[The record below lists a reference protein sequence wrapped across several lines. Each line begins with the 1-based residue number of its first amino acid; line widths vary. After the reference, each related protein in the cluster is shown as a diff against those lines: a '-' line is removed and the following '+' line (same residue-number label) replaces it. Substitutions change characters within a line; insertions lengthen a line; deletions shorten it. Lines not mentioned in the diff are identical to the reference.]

1 MRSAGTKKKDV
12 FQTAVGSLV
21 SLYLKQCDLRGL
33 SPRTLKIY
41 REKLERFLRFL
52 NGQSLEKADIFAFV
66 SHLKESG
73 NGPESI
79 NIYLRSLKIFLRRA
93 YNQGFIKTNPL
104 TDFPG
109 VKVPKKLLPTLT
121 PSALQELLD
130 IAKNQELL
138 DIAKKLERNSHRN
151 QAILLLLIDAALRP
165 GELLSLTL
173 EDFQGD
179 YIRVCGKTGERLLP
193 ISQVTK
199 RAIHSYLRKRKALS
213 REEALFTTSDGRPLT
228 YCALRSILRLLRKR
242 SQVGRLYPYLFRHTS
257 ATSYLQNGADLETVR
272 RLLGHTSYAVT
283 QRYLSLTQADLA
295 RVQRKA
301 SPVNK
306 LR

>member
-1 MRSAGTKKKDV
+1 MRSAGTKKKGV

-33 SPRTLKIY
+33 SPRTLAMY
-41 REKLERFLRFL
+41 QEKLERFLRFL
-52 NGQSLEKADIFAFV
+52 KGESLEEADIFAFV

-79 NIYLRSLKIFLRRA
+79 SIHLRSLKTFYRWA

-104 TDFPG
+104 TGFPG
-109 VKVPKKLLPTLT
+109 VRIPRKLLPTLT
-121 PSALQELLD
+121 PSVLQELL
-130 IAKNQELL
+130 E
-138 DIAKKLERNSHRN
+138 IAKKLERNSHRN

-199 RAIHSYLRKRKALS
+199 RAIQAYLRKRKAPPS
-213 REEALFTTSDGRPLT
+213 EEALFTTSDGRALT

-283 QRYLSLTQADLA
+283 QRYLSLTQNDLA
-295 RVQRKA
+295 RAQRKA
-301 SPVNK
+301 SPVNRLK
-306 LR
+306 

>member
-1 MRSAGTKKKDV
+1 MRPAGTKRKGH

-33 SPRTLKIY
+33 SPRTIEIY
-41 REKLERFLRFL
+41 RESAERFLHFL
-52 NGQSLEKADIFAFV
+52 KGQSLEEADIYSYIA
-66 SHLKESG
+66 LLRESG
-73 NGPESI
+73 NGPDSI
-79 NIYLRSLKIFLRRA
+79 SIHLRSLKTFYRWA
-93 YNQGFIKTNPL
+93 YNQGFIKSNPL
-104 TDFPG
+104 EGFPG
-109 VKVPKKLLPTLT
+109 VKIPRRLLPTLT

-130 IAKNQELL
+130 V
-138 DIAKKLERNSHRN
+138 AKKLQRNSQRN
-151 QAILLLLIDAALRP
+151 QAILLLLIDCALRP

-173 EDFQGD
+173 SNFQED
-179 YIRVCGKTGERLLP
+179 YIKVRGKTGERLLP

-199 RAIHSYLRKRKALS
+199 RAIQFYLRRRKALPS
-213 REEALFTTSDGRPLT
+213 EDALFTTSDGRALT
-228 YCALRSILRLLRKR
+228 KGALRSILRILKEK

-283 QRYLSLTQADLA
+283 QRYLSLTQGDLA
-295 RVQRKA
+295 RAQRKA

>member
-79 NIYLRSLKIFLRRA
+79 NIYLRSLKIFLRWA

-104 TDFPG
+104 TGFPG
-109 VKVPKKLLPTLT
+109 VRIPRKLLPTLT
-121 PSALQELLD
+121 PSVL
-130 IAKNQELL
+130 QELL

-179 YIRVCGKTGERLLP
+179 CIRVCGKTGERLLP

-213 REEALFTTSDGRPLT
+213 REEALFTTSDGRSLT
-228 YCALRSILRLLRKR
+228 YCALRSILRLLRER

-283 QRYLSLTQADLA
+283 QRYLSLTPGDLA
-295 RVQRKA
+295 RVQRRV

>member
-1 MRSAGTKKKDV
+1 MRSAGTKRKNV
-12 FQTAVGSLV
+12 FQTAVSSLV
-21 SLYLKQCDLRGL
+21 PLYLKQCDLRGL

-79 NIYLRSLKIFLRRA
+79 NIYLRSLKIFLRWA

-121 PSALQELLD
+121 PSALQKLLD
-130 IAKNQELL
+130 IT
-138 DIAKKLERNSHRN
+138 KKLERNSHRN
-151 QAILLLLIDAALRP
+151 QAILLLLIDTALRP

-179 YIRVCGKTGERLLP
+179 CIRVCGKTGERLLP

-213 REEALFTTSDGRPLT
+213 REEALFTTSDGRSLT
-228 YCALRSILRLLRKR
+228 YCALRSILRLLKQK

-295 RVQRKA
+295 RAQRKA

>member
-79 NIYLRSLKIFLRRA
+79 NIYLRSLKIFLRWA

-121 PSALQELLD
+121 PSALQKLLD
-130 IAKNQELL
+130 IT
-138 DIAKKLERNSHRN
+138 KKLERNSHRN

-179 YIRVCGKTGERLLP
+179 CIRVCGKTGERLLP

-213 REEALFTTSDGRPLT
+213 REEALFTTSDGRSLT
-228 YCALRSILRLLRKR
+228 YCALRSILRLLKQK

-295 RVQRKA
+295 RAQRKA

>member
-1 MRSAGTKKKDV
+1 
-12 FQTAVGSLV
+12 
-21 SLYLKQCDLRGL
+21 
-33 SPRTLKIY
+33 
-41 REKLERFLRFL
+41 
-52 NGQSLEKADIFAFV
+52 
-66 SHLKESG
+66 
-73 NGPESI
+73 
-79 NIYLRSLKIFLRRA
+79 
-93 YNQGFIKTNPL
+93 
-104 TDFPG
+104 
-109 VKVPKKLLPTLT
+109 
-121 PSALQELLD
+121 
-130 IAKNQELL
+130 
-138 DIAKKLERNSHRN
+138 
-151 QAILLLLIDAALRP
+151 
-165 GELLSLTL
+165 L

-179 YIRVCGKTGERLLP
+179 CIRVCGKTGERLLP

-213 REEALFTTSDGRPLT
+213 REEALFTTSDGRSLT
-228 YCALRSILRLLRKR
+228 YCALRSILRLLKQK

-295 RVQRKA
+295 RAQRKA